1 MLRPFVLKKEFTLPS
16 LSPDQVQKIH
26 EYIHNQQ
33 LIHAIKLYREVTGVG
48 LAEAKEAI
56 EAMARGEAVKPPS
69 GRMDYDNPILEAKIQ
84 SLLANRQKI
93 EAVKIYREEY
103 GIGLKEAK
111 DAVDKIE
118 ASMSMP
124 YESAVGS
131 DPFADNDGGGK
142 RVVILLAAVIALVV
156 CGAGVFFL
164 LIGS

>member
-1 MLRPFVLKKEFTLPS
+1 MSS

-33 LIHAIKLYREVTGVG
+33 LIHAIKLYREATGMG
-48 LAEAKEAI
+48 LAEAKDAI
-56 EAMARGEAVKPPS
+56 EAMARGEAVKPPA
-69 GRMDYDNPILEAKIQ
+69 GEIDYDNPILEAKIQ

-103 GIGLKEAK
+103 SIGLKEAK
-111 DAVDKIE
+111 DAVDRIE
-118 ASMSMP
+118 ASMKRSGSSMSLP

-131 DPFADNDGGGK
+131 DPFADNDGSGR

-156 CGAGVFFL
+156 CGAGVFIL

>member
-1 MLRPFVLKKEFTLPS
+1 MPS

-33 LIHAIKLYREVTGVG
+33 LIHAIKLYREATGVG
-48 LAEAKEAI
+48 LAEAKEAV
-56 EAMARGEAVKPPS
+56 EAMARGEAIKPPS

-84 SLLANRQKI
+84 SLLANRQKV

-111 DAVDKIE
+111 DVVDRIE
-118 ASMSMP
+118 ASMMRSNPSVNMP

-131 DPFADNDGGGK
+131 DPFADNDGGG
-142 RVVILLAAVIALVV
+142 RRGVILLAVVIALVV
-156 CGAGVFFL
+156 CAAGVFIL

>member
-1 MLRPFVLKKEFTLPS
+1 MSS

-69 GRMDYDNPILEAKIQ
+69 GSMDYDNPILEAKIQ
-84 SLLANRQKI
+84 SLLANGQKI

-103 GIGLKEAK
+103 GVGLKEAK
-111 DAVDKIE
+111 DAVDRIE
-118 ASMSMP
+118 ASLKRNGSSMSIP
-124 YESAVGS
+124 YEPAVGS
-131 DPFADNDGGGK
+131 DPFAEDTGENRRRMVALAVG
-142 RVVILLAAVIALVV
+142 VVVLL
-156 CGAGVFFL
+156 CGIGAFFL
-164 LIGS
+164 MMNF